1 MIEEGTQCRGGKN
14 LFKAKTHNQ
23 RLMEIINRKN
33 QKQIE
38 SQMRLKKQL
47 PEVLQETTPSRE
59 DNANLFYS

>member
-38 SQMRLKKQL
+38 SQMRLKK
-47 PEVLQETTPSRE
+47 
-59 DNANLFYS
+59 